1 MLCKTDNVRR
11 NEDFQ
16 LNFSFVWRIRF
27 GGLVMDVDIKNFEL
41 QAEKLKAISHP
52 QRLCIIKGLIDNSC
66 NVTKIQECMKLPQ
79 STVSQHL
86 SKLKAAGIVTGS
98 RKGLEICY
106 SVVDDDVKK
115 IVQILTESGAK

>member
-1 MLCKTDNVRR
+1 M
-11 NEDFQ
+11 EA
-16 LNFSFVWRIRF
+16 
-27 GGLVMDVDIKNFEL
+27 DVKKFEA

-52 QRLCIIKGLIDNSC
+52 QRLCIIKGLMENSC

-86 SKLKAAGIVTGS
+86 SKLKAAGIVAGS

-106 SVVDDDVKK
+106 SVIDDEVKE
-115 IVQILTESGAK
+115 IIRILTKSDIK